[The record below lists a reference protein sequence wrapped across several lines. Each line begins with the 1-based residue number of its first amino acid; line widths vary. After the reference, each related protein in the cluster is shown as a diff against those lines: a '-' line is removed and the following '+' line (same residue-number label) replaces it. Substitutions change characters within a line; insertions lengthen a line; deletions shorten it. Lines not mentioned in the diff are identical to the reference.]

1 MAELGAKTHCRQ
13 IIENNRQII
22 DSNLDNLAED
32 YDDSRRY
39 RAATV
44 KSLKKLN
51 KEPLVDKAFK
61 FVKLLFEARMLLAK
75 TPIIILPETLELN
88 ETLLQA
94 ESIKQPEFDTD
105 KWGDKLLGKLEER
118 LTEKVENILPT
129 VVNDAV
135 VTITSSKK
143 FTKPWVDNFRKSQS
157 EFKGEINKVFK
168 ETLTK
173 SLQETQ
179 HQTVD
184 AISARQDAEAF
195 EKKKRCGNI
204 VIRGVP
210 ESDCE
215 IAATRKK
222 ENTDF
227 IAKICVIQPEE
238 IVKVF
243 RAGKRDEKSTFPR
256 PIIATMTSPDLAKR
270 LHKYGNGG
278 RVILDKRVWWINPD
292 LTANERKRHFQ
303 CRELRRAL
311 LQSGRTFPPTSP
323 ISLHND

>member
-13 IIENNRQII
+13 IIEHNRQII

-105 KWGDKLLGKLEER
+105 KLVDKLLGKLEER

-135 VTITSSKK
+135 VTITGSKK
-143 FTKPWVDNFRKSQS
+143 FTTPWVDNFRKSQS
-157 EFKGEINKVFK
+157 EFKGGINKVFK

-173 SLQETQ
+173 SLQET
-179 HQTVD
+179 
-184 AISARQDAEAF
+184 
-195 EKKKRCGNI
+195 
-204 VIRGVP
+204 
-210 ESDCE
+210 
-215 IAATRKK
+215 TR
-222 ENTDF
+222 
-227 IAKICVIQPEE
+227 V
-238 IVKVF
+238 
-243 RAGKRDEKSTFPR
+243 
-256 PIIATMTSPDLAKR
+256 
-270 LHKYGNGG
+270 
-278 RVILDKRVWWINPD
+278 
-292 LTANERKRHFQ
+292 
-303 CRELRRAL
+303 
-311 LQSGRTFPPTSP
+311 
-323 ISLHND
+323 